1 MDGISVIAAS
11 GMKARLESLEM
22 LANNLAN
29 VETGGFKA
37 DREAYSLYLS
47 AEAGTDPAFDGTG
60 TAPVIESHWTDFS
73 QGNLRET
80 SNPLD
85 VALDGDGFLAIQTK
99 SGTRYTRNGNLRLSP
114 AGVLTAQDGSP
125 VLTATGGQITLQT
138 GQPVEILKDGT
149 VQQRGRNAGKLQL
162 ASFDR
167 SAVNK
172 EGVSYYAAAP
182 NAQPKAATAQVL
194 QGKLEQSNT
203 GPAESAVRLIS
214 IMRQFE
220 MLQKALTIGND
231 MNRKAIDEVA
241 KVTA

>member
-1 MDGISVIAAS
+1 MDGLSVIAAS

-37 DREAYSLYLS
+37 DRESYSLYMS
-47 AEAGTDPAFDGTG
+47 DEAAADPYFDGTG

-99 SGTRYTRNGNLRLSP
+99 TGTRYTRNGNLRLSP
-114 AGVLTAQDGSP
+114 AGILTAQDGNA
-125 VLTATGGQITLQT
+125 VLGTDGGQITLQA
-138 GQPVEILKDGT
+138 GDPIEILKDGT
-149 VQQRGRNAGKLQL
+149 VQQKGRKSGQLQL
-162 ASFDR
+162 AAFDR
-167 SAVNK
+167 GAVNK

-182 NAQPKAATAQVL
+182 NTKPKTSTAQVL

-220 MLQKALTIGND
+220 MLQKAMTIGND